1 MFLYCE
7 LYQQFPNFPRKALDL
22 DLDLCAGV
30 ELGKV
35 SVILITPNDPFTHV
49 KADRNESCKEKKS
62 WDES

>member
-22 DLDLCAGV
+22 NLDLCAGV

-35 SVILITPNDPFTHV
+35 SVILITPNDPFYP
-49 KADRNESCKEKKS
+49 CKS
-62 WDES
+62 WQKWAL

>member
-1 MFLYCE
+1 MFLYYE

-35 SVILITPNDPFTHV
+35 SVTLITPNDPFYP
-49 KADRNESCKEKKS
+49 CKS
-62 WDES
+62 